1 MSTRFSSS
9 SSGTKRPLSAAG
21 SHRTYLYLSEKQIQH
36 FLSTHAQSGCTEGTI
51 SQYRSALSSFYE
63 FLPENKRIFHDTL
76 PRWYDSMVEQG
87 YSPRTASALLSA
99 VNSLLEFLE
108 RRELQWYTKSD
119 WREAETAALTRK
131 EYIQLLQEAKRQ
143 ENITLYLLV
152 KTFALAGLSVQHLND
167 LTWEAVNRGAI
178 CTERK
183 RYCQVVTLP
192 DGLRQELLEHAVRN
206 VVRSGPIFLAGS
218 GKPLSRTTVTYL
230 ISRLGRDAGL
240 EPGKAN
246 PRSLKGLYQNT
257 FADYQRQA
265 DVWMKK
271 RYAKLLEK
279 EEAQAGWL
287 AERR

>member
-1 MSTRFSSS
+1 M
-9 SSGTKRPLSAAG
+9 
-21 SHRTYLYLSEKQIQH
+21 
-36 FLSTHAQSGCTEGTI
+36 
-51 SQYRSALSSFYE
+51 
-63 FLPENKRIFHDTL
+63 
-76 PRWYDSMVEQG
+76 
-87 YSPRTASALLSA
+87 
-99 VNSLLEFLE
+99 NSLLEFLE
-108 RRELQWYTKSD
+108 RQELQWYTKSD

-192 DGLRQELLEHAVRN
+192 DGLRQELWSTPFGTLSVPAQFSRGRREAVEPHDRHISDLT
-206 VVRSGPIFLAGS
+206 SGQGRGAGARKS
-218 GKPLSRTTVTYL
+218 QPTESQRPLSEYPC
-230 ISRLGRDAGL
+230 RLSASGRRVD
-240 EPGKAN
+240 E
-246 PRSLKGLYQNT
+246 
-257 FADYQRQA
+257 
-265 DVWMKK
+265 K